1 MKGKADGFRS
11 RAVRG
16 QWSGLGKG
24 VFYVAL
30 CALLCT
36 LGASAEAQQSK
47 KVPRVGYLSGASSE
61 NDKPLVAAL
70 RQGLRE
76 LGYADG
82 KDIIIEERYAVG
94 RSDKLAEAAM
104 ELINLKVDI
113 FVVYGMGAVQSLK
126 NITSTIPVVMA
137 NAVDPV
143 GAGLVASLARPG
155 GNITGLSD
163 YHFATI
169 TKRLELLKE
178 VVLSASR
185 VSVMFNPANPSNAL
199 QLKDLQKVAPSLKVS
214 LTPVEA
220 QAPADIDRAFNAL
233 KKDRPSAL
241 LLIGD
246 TLLSA
251 NQKRIAEFALGNR
264 IPAGYTLRQFVEAGG
279 LMSYGT
285 NFADMWRRAATYVDK
300 ILKGAKPADL
310 PIEQPIK
317 FELIINLKT
326 AKQIGLTIPP
336 NVLARAD
343 RVIK

>member
-1 MKGKADGFRS
+1 MMVVDRQCS
-11 RAVRG
+11 VI
-16 QWSGLGKG
+16 STS
-24 VFYVAL
+24 VFPVAL
-30 CALLCT
+30 CVLLFVFT
-36 LGASAEAQQSK
+36 VSTEAQQPQ
-47 KVPRVGYLSGASSE
+47 KVWRLDYLSGASME
-61 NDKPLVAAL
+61 NDRPLVAAL

-76 LGYADG
+76 LGYSEG
-82 KDIIIEERYAVG
+82 KDIVIEERYVAG
-94 RSDKLAEAAM
+94 RSDKLAEVTA
-104 ELINLKVDI
+104 ELIGLKVDI
-113 FVVYGMGAVQSLK
+113 FVVSGIVAVQTVKGFS
-126 NITSTIPVVMA
+126 STIPIVMA
-137 NAVDPV
+137 NVSDPV

-163 YHFATI
+163 YHFATV

-178 VVLSASR
+178 VVPSASR
-185 VSVMFNPANPSNAL
+185 VSVMLNPTNVSNPL
-199 QLKDLQKVAPSLKVS
+199 QLKDLQRVAPSLKVS
-214 LTPVEA
+214 LVPVEA
-220 QAPADIDRAFNAL
+220 KAPADIDRAFEAL

-251 NQKRIAEFALGNR
+251 NQKRIAKFALENR
-264 IPAGYTLRQFVEAGG
+264 IPAGYTLPQFVEAGG
-279 LMSYGT
+279 LMAYGT

-310 PIEQPIK
+310 PVEQPTK
-317 FELIINLKT
+317 FEFIVNLKT